1 MPVITS
7 PSEVKKMMSSRSLRL
22 DDSEA
27 KTSDK
32 EVSNSTQQNDRQQV
46 IPASFVRF
54 HDEFAGVASSPAL
67 RESEPALAYLASL
80 APSGRRTMRTRLEYI
95 AELLTGRRTLHALPW
110 EKLRYEHV
118 VAIRALLQERKL
130 APASI
135 NATLYAIRGV
145 AKAAWNMSL
154 MSAEDYA
161 RIRNVKPSH
170 SARLPAGRSVA
181 SDELSALLEACA
193 KDLSPAG
200 TRDAALLGV
209 LYCGGLRRSEVA
221 SLNVEDFDPDSGA
234 LKVIGQSNK
243 ERLVYI
249 MANAAQALNDW
260 LNWRGASAFAQE
272 LESTAAIEVEQGIV
286 AGSTPGPRVQPL
298 FCPVRKNGRIQI
310 RRMTD
315 QAIYLVLQK
324 RAMEAHIA
332 RCSPHDLRR
341 TFISD
346 LLDRDIDIVT
356 VQELAGHAN
365 ASTTARYDRRG
376 ERAKQAAA
384 SSLHLPYRKADSL
397 ADSLVE

>member
-1 MPVITS
+1 
-7 PSEVKKMMSSRSLRL
+7 VKKVNSRPLRL
-22 DDSEA
+22 DETND
-27 KTSDK
+27 KTPENEITSS
-32 EVSNSTQQNDRQQV
+32 VRQAGQQQV

-54 HDEFAGVASSPAL
+54 HDEFANVTSSPAV
-67 RESEPALAYLASL
+67 RESEPALAYLTSL

-95 AELLTGRRTLHALPW
+95 AELLTGRKTLHALPW

-170 SARLPAGRSVA
+170 STRLPAGRPVA

-193 KDLSPAG
+193 KDPSPAG

-209 LYCGGLRRSEVA
+209 LYCGGLRRAEAA
-221 SLNVEDFDPDSGA
+221 SLNIEDFDPDSGA
-234 LKVIGQSNK
+234 LKVVGQGNK

-249 MANAAQALNDW
+249 MANAAQALKDW
-260 LNWRGASAFAQE
+260 LNWRGASAFAQK
-272 LESTAAIEVEQGIV
+272 LESTAAIEVEQGTV
-286 AGSTPGPRVQPL
+286 AGSTPGSKVQPL

-324 RAMEAHIA
+324 RAMEAHIVH
-332 RCSPHDLRR
+332 CSPHDLRR

-346 LLDRDIDIVT
+346 LLDQDIDIVT
-356 VQELAGHAN
+356 VQELAGHAS

-384 SSLHLPYRKADSL
+384 STLHLPYRKADKL
-397 ADSLVE
+397 AE